1 MRGVTLN
8 PPHDQVKQMD
18 NYTAEHRKTYE
29 KYWNWKRVYLSFFSF
44 SKKKQVISPAG

>member
-18 NYTAEHRKTYE
+18 NYTPEH
-29 KYWNWKRVYLSFFSF
+29 
-44 SKKKQVISPAG
+44 